1 MNALDTA
8 PAATSERIWTC
19 YLVVVAIVALTA
31 DGGGGR
37 GHAAGKLLALHAAML
52 VVVAGSAWAARRG
65 PAAARWPRVL
75 LGIVGLPAVF
85 SALSW
90 LLPGVHPEPYEYT
103 FAAVDRSLFGHDLGT
118 LVDGMP
124 PLAVELL
131 QLCYGS
137 FYFLCIA
144 AALGAGLGRGA
155 AAFDRAVL
163 LLVGGFLCSYL
174 GYLLVPTLGPKVV
187 LAFAREVEGVW
198 WTDAVRTAIDA
209 GEANPWDCFPSGH
222 TMLTLTSLLVLWRW
236 NRRWFWVLL
245 LPAVALIAST
255 MLLRYHWASDVIAGA
270 LLAWPVARGCD
281 LLADRDGWPPV
292 AQASTK

>member
-1 MNALDTA
+1 MNALDAA

-19 YLVVVAIVALTA
+19 YLVVVAIIALVV
-31 DGGGGR
+31 DGGGGN
-37 GHAAGKLLALHAAML
+37 GHAAGKLLALHGVVLA
-52 VVVAGSAWAARRG
+52 VVAGSAWAARRG
-65 PAAARWPRVL
+65 PAAARLPRVL
-75 LGIVGLPAVF
+75 LAVVGLPAVF
-85 SALSW
+85 SGLCW
-90 LLPGVHPEPYEYT
+90 LLPGAHPEPYEYT

-118 LVDGMP
+118 LIDGMP

-131 QLCYGS
+131 QLCYGT

-144 AALGAGLGRGA
+144 AALGAGRGRGA

-187 LAFAREVEGVW
+187 LAFAHEVEGWW
-198 WTDAVRTAIDA
+198 WTDAVRAAIDA

-245 LPAVALIAST
+245 APASALIAST
-255 MLLRYHWASDVIAGA
+255 MLLRYHWASDVVAGA
-270 LLAWPVARGCD
+270 LLAWPVARACD